1 MLAESYV
8 IFETQNGPNG
18 VINHNRIYFGVLAT
32 LALMAALSSGLL
44 LFMAGASA
52 GGRSLDINLPDWS
65 LPWVAVVNSVYAI
78 AIIVVLCARR
88 FKPEL
93 GRSLTRLLNWALLP
107 ALPGGTVVGIYGL
120 WKLDKTEP

>member
-1 MLAESYV
+1 M
-8 IFETQNGPNG
+8 
-18 VINHNRIYFGVLAT
+18 INHNRIYFWVLAT

-52 GGRSLDINLPDWS
+52 GGRSPGVNLPEWS
-65 LPWVAVVNSVYAI
+65 LPWVAVVNFAYAI

-88 FKPEL
+88 FKPES

-120 WKLDKTEP
+120 WRVDKEESPDHAV